1 MKVTKEN
8 SNNRARQIIKS
19 RAMAKCFPFLFKDK
33 QEQVEPVTKLSIKEP
48 VEV

>member
-1 MKVTKEN
+1 MKITKEN

-19 RAMAKCFPFLFKDK
+19 RAMAICFPFLFKDK
-33 QEQVEPVTKLSIKEP
+33 EEQVEPVAKLSMKEP